1 MMAPNSSLKGR
12 KAPAD
17 GDGPR
22 DRSAAAIQRRPGSP
36 PPGAGGPARGRHAGC
51 LSRLQWHAMYTI
63 PPEGSPPT
71 EDVVPFLVVDRRA
84 GRH

>member
-1 MMAPNSSLKGR
+1 MMAPNGSLKGR
-12 KAPAD
+12 KAPAN

-22 DRSAAAIQRRPGSP
+22 DRSAAAIRRRPGSP
-36 PPGAGGPARGRHAGC
+36 PA
-51 LSRLQWHAMYTI
+51 
-63 PPEGSPPT
+63 